1 MAAANLNTIRATI
14 EARLTAEL
22 TSLTAT
28 YTQTGTVV
36 TINATAHGYHVG
48 QLLTLD
54 YTSGGGVD
62 GTFTVVTTA
71 TNSFTVTAAGALTT
85 SGNVTVVSSLGS
97 TLPVVFHNQ
106 PYVPTPNSSWVQCL
120 VSFGA
125 NEYLTLGGTTGSSN
139 SIIGV
144 VAINIFTPLGVGPGA
159 NLTIGK
165 RVRDLYNR
173 QVVSGVH
180 FDPPTGPEV
189 VAAPAPEG
197 YFQTQVRMTFE
208 TFEDL

>member
-1 MAAANLNTIRATI
+1 MAAANLNTIRSTI
-14 EARLTAEL
+14 EARLATEL
-22 TSLTAT
+22 
-28 YTQTGTVV
+28 
-36 TINATAHGYHVG
+36 
-48 QLLTLD
+48 
-54 YTSGGGVD
+54 
-62 GTFTVVTTA
+62 
-71 TNSFTVTAAGALTT
+71 ALAP
-85 SGNVTVVSSLGS
+85 V
-97 TLPVVFHNQ
+97 LPVVFHNQ

-125 NEYLTLGGTTGSSN
+125 NEYLTQGGTTGSNN

-165 RVRDLYNR
+165 RIRDLYNR
-173 QVVSGVH
+173 VIVSGVH
-180 FDPPTGPEV
+180 FDPPIGPEV

-197 YFQTQVRMTFE
+197 FFQTQVRLTFE